1 MREEFDVVIVGGG
14 MVGASLACALTQTPL
29 RTALIDTVSA
39 DATSHPSFDERTVAL
54 TYSSRLIF
62 EGLGIWNAV
71 SPQHAYP
78 ILRIHVSDRG
88 HSGITRLDHSLAGTE
103 ALGYVVSNRAL
114 GRALYECVEAH
125 SECHNLSPARATAI
139 DVGGDHARL
148 TVESDA
154 TSRSIG
160 AKLVVIAD
168 GGRSPLTG
176 DLGFNKSLT
185 AYSHVALVSRV
196 HTDRAHDGTAY
207 ERFTVTGPLALLP
220 IDTKQFALVWTLN
233 EEDAQRLCT
242 TPEVEFIAELQNTF
256 GDRAGTFSNP
266 ATRHQYPLAFS
277 NLADPAQHR
286 VVVIG
291 NAAHSVH
298 PVAGQGFNLGLRD
311 VAALADT
318 LHEAQRRGSDI
329 GSMPV
334 LDGYCR
340 WRRRDTYAVGV
351 FTDGLINVFG
361 SRYRPLVALRNL
373 GLTGIEL
380 MPPLKRALLRRTMGL
395 HGQRSRLGL
404 GLRLGD

>member
-1 MREEFDVVIVGGG
+1 MCEEFDVAIVGGG

-29 RTALIDTVSA
+29 RTALIDTFAASA
-39 DATSHPSFDERTVAL
+39 ATHPSFDERTVAL

-62 EGLGIWNAV
+62 QGLGIWNAV
-71 SPQHAYP
+71 SPHHVYP

-88 HSGITRLDHSLAGTE
+88 HWGITRLDHLLAGTA
-103 ALGYVVSNRAL
+103 ALGYVVSNQVLGTAL
-114 GRALYECVEAH
+114 NECLVAH
-125 SECHNLSPARATAI
+125 SQCRILSPARATAI
-139 DVGGDHARL
+139 DVSGDHARL
-148 TVESDA
+148 TVESDQ
-154 TSRSIG
+154 TSRTIH

-168 GGRSPLTG
+168 GGRSPLTD
-176 DLGFNKSLT
+176 DLGFKNSLT
-185 AYSHVALVSRV
+185 SYSHVALVSRV

-207 ERFTVTGPLALLP
+207 ERFTGSGPLALLP
-220 IDTKQFALVWTLN
+220 IDTKQFALVWTLG
-233 EEDAQRLCT
+233 EADAERLRT
-242 TPEVEFIAELQNTF
+242 APEVEFITDLQNAF

-266 ATRHQYPLAFS
+266 ATRYKYPLAFS
-277 NLADPAQHR
+277 SLTDPVQHR

-318 LHEAQRRGSDI
+318 LHEAQRHDNDV

-334 LDGYCR
+334 LDEYCR
-340 WRRRDTYAVGV
+340 WRRRDTRAVGI

-361 SRYRPLVALRNL
+361 SRLGPLVALRNL

-380 MPPLKRALLRRTMGL
+380 LPPLKRALLRRTMGL

-404 GLRLGD
+404 GLRLSD